1 MPILKLCAKCQKV
14 IIYPARYCAECQKN
28 VDKQFE
34 ERKKKWNK
42 DYNRK
47 RNPKYAA
54 FYNCDEWKNLKNKY
68 LQDHEYRCEKCQ
80 EKKKENPEYKE
91 KIAEEVHHKEPIQT
105 PEGWI
110 KRFEY
115 KGLKAL
121 CHDCH
126 NEEHNRFQK
135 RKKVE

>member
-1 MPILKLCAKCQKV
+1 MSKK
-14 IIYPARYCAECQKN
+14 

-47 RNPKYAA
+47 RYSKYAT